1 MTCPFRLGT
10 SKPISEKRDMYYSVA
25 IEKGDENNA
34 FGVTVPDIPGC
45 FSAGDTFEEAL
56 EGVKEA
62 IAGHLELLAEEGEEI
77 PLASNASK
85 FLDLE
90 EYQGYIWAVVDI
102 DVGRYLGK
110 AEKINVTLP
119 SRLIH
124 MIDDKVKVDARYKS
138 RSAFLAASAEQLL
151 KA

>member
-1 MTCPFRLGT
+1 
-10 SKPISEKRDMYYSVA
+10 MYYPVA

-45 FSAGDTFEEAL
+45 FSAGDTFEEAIK
-56 EGVKEA
+56 GVKEA
-62 IAGHLELLAEEGEEI
+62 IAGHLELLAEEGDEI

-85 FLDLE
+85 FIDLE

-124 MIDDKVKVDARYKS
+124 MIDDKVKADARFKS

>member
-1 MTCPFRLGT
+1 
-10 SKPISEKRDMYYSVA
+10 MYYSVA
-25 IEKGDENNA
+25 VEKGDENNA

-56 EGVKEA
+56 QNVKEA
-62 IAGHLELLAEEGEEI
+62 IAGHLELLAEAGEEI

-85 FLDLE
+85 FIDLK

-102 DVGRYLGK
+102 DVSRYLGK
-110 AEKINVTLP
+110 SEKINVTLP

-124 MIDDKVKVDARYKS
+124 MIDDKVKSDSRFKS
-138 RSAFLAASAEQLL
+138 RSAFLAAGAEQLL
-151 KA
+151 RT

>member
-1 MTCPFRLGT
+1 
-10 SKPISEKRDMYYSVA
+10 MYYSVA

>member
-1 MTCPFRLGT
+1 
-10 SKPISEKRDMYYSVA
+10 
-25 IEKGDENNA
+25 
-34 FGVTVPDIPGC
+34 
-45 FSAGDTFEEAL
+45 
-56 EGVKEA
+56 
-62 IAGHLELLAEEGEEI
+62 LL
-77 PLASNASK
+77 LK
-85 FLDLE
+85 
-90 EYQGYIWAVVDI
+90 I

-124 MIDDKVKVDARYKS
+124 MIDDKVKADARYKS

>member
-1 MTCPFRLGT
+1 
-10 SKPISEKRDMYYSVA
+10 MYYSVA
-25 IEKGDENNA
+25 VEKGDENNA

-56 EGVKEA
+56 QNVKEA
-62 IAGHLELLAEEGEEI
+62 IARHLELLAEAGEEI

-85 FLDLE
+85 FIDLK

-102 DVGRYLGK
+102 DVSRYLGK
-110 AEKINVTLP
+110 SEKINVTLP

-124 MIDDKVKVDARYKS
+124 MIDDKVKSDSRFKS
-138 RSAFLAASAEQLL
+138 RSAFLAAGAEQLL
-151 KA
+151 RT

>member
-1 MTCPFRLGT
+1 LI
-10 SKPISEKRDMYYSVA
+10 K
-25 IEKGDENNA
+25 
-34 FGVTVPDIPGC
+34 
-45 FSAGDTFEEAL
+45 
-56 EGVKEA
+56 
-62 IAGHLELLAEEGEEI
+62 LL
-77 PLASNASK
+77 LK
-85 FLDLE
+85 
-90 EYQGYIWAVVDI
+90 I

-124 MIDDKVKVDARYKS
+124 MIDDKVKADARYKS

>member
-1 MTCPFRLGT
+1 MPFLAGFFRAIIGVNN
-10 SKPISEKRDMYYSVA
+10 MYYSVA
-25 IEKGDENNA
+25 VEKGDENNA

-45 FSAGDTFEEAL
+45 FSAGDTFEEAIQ
-56 EGVKEA
+56 GVKEA

-85 FLDLE
+85 FIDLE

-102 DVGRYLGK
+102 DVSRYLGK

-124 MIDDKVKVDARYKS
+124 MIDDKVKADARFKS
-138 RSAFLAASAEQLL
+138 RSAFLAAGAEQLL